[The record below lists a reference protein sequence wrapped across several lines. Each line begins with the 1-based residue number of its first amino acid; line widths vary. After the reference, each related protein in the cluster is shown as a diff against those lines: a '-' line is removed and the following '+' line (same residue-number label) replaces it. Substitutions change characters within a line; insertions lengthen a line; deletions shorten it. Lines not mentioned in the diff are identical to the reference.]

1 MKKFNRLVCV
11 GVLAFVGLFGV
22 FNVSHAADGNIEIRE
37 YNTDSLSTQSLDIVF
52 FKNYI
57 ENNSEEIFSGSSTTS
72 GGTTT
77 SSNGAVN
84 VAGWTG
90 DKNFGIRLAPGGAG
104 GSVTVNI
111 YGINGT
117 TTIGAGTANAFILYS
132 NSFNVVNGTSA
143 ATIITHRPTM
153 MLTSVNVTAGTVNTF
168 LGMHTNKAK

>member
-1 MKKFNRLVCV
+1 MKKFNRLVCA
-11 GVLAFVGLFGV
+11 GVLSFVGLLGV
-22 FNVSHAADGNIEIRE
+22 CNVLNAADSNIEIRE
-37 YNTDSLSTQSLDIVF
+37 YSTDSLNTQNLDVVF

-57 ENNSEEIFSGSSTTS
+57 ENASGEIFSGSSTTS

-77 SSNGAVN
+77 SSNGAIN

-90 DKNFGIRLAPGGAG
+90 DKNFSIRLAPGGAG

-117 TTIGAGTANAFILYS
+117 TTIGAGTANASVLYS
-132 NSFNVVNGTSA
+132 NDFNVVIGTSA
-143 ATIITHRPTM
+143 TTVVTHRPTM
-153 MLTSVNVTAGTVNTF
+153 IMTSVNVTAGTVNTF